1 MNHPALRLRSGAA
14 TAVLVGAV
22 MVLAGC
28 GSSSSQHQHLRRAAD
43 RAQPARAR
51 APLRARA
58 RGSTNTSSCGKK
70 PGVKATGTPIP
81 IGTIDTKQPGT
92 DFSDGPNMIT
102 AYYNCVNAN
111 GGVNGH
117 PVKLYV
123 IYDQTQPAQIAA
135 AAKQLI
141 QTDHVV
147 GIVGVFDLLECTI
160 DQSYWKQLG
169 IYEMGAGIAPECW
182 STPNSAA
189 VNMGP
194 RYSSDGAVQ
203 YGLSQ
208 HPSKIVFI
216 QSNVPGTGYIAAGP
230 AALAAAAH
238 VPITETTANVPITD
252 ASSLALS
259 LVDKAGPNG
268 WVVLNFTPPEA
279 LVILQ
284 AAQKLGLEDRVKGWG
299 CSTPCNT
306 DFLATSLGPKWNHK
320 LFVNAELTSPDDHN
334 GPEMQLYKAILKQYG
349 SSVAGGLGSFS
360 EMGYLLGKFSVDAL
374 DTVTGPVHDPE
385 RQRGVQSDQ
394 GREDRAAVPAVG
406 VRQLPAPHPEQ
417 RRLHH
422 DPGQREDGDRAGMLR
437 RVLGGS
443 ADRGIPQGRGDGTV
457 DEPAHGVGR
466 RDAPGNGPATMRSGQ
481 PRRDALVAWS
491 RRGRVRVN
499 QTAFERG
506 VAGATVPRPGE
517 QRGARHPLEHL
528 GMVEHDLEIGSRQQR
543 VLAAEALGASPLAAL
558 DGVDQAEVVAVS
570 HDQDVARF
578 GQHGLGHDERAR
590 ARERQRDDP
599 LERALEHRASGHPED
614 PGVETRV
621 EIDEPL
627 ERLVVGAVHLFGRRV
642 ADLME
647 LAHGAPAWRRARR
660 RTEPRCPRARR
671 ATRSRR

>member
-1 MNHPALRLRSGAA
+1 MRMDHQGLRLRMVALAA
-14 TAVLVGAV
+14 LVGAALL
-22 MVLAGC
+22 LAGMRQQLEQLEQPASSGSSASSSSTSASTTASAST
-28 GSSSSQHQHLRRAAD
+28 GSSS
-43 RAQPARAR
+43 
-51 APLRARA
+51 
-58 RGSTNTSSCGKK
+58 TSSCGKK
-70 PGVKATGTPIP
+70 PGVKATGTPIN

-117 PVKLYV
+117 PLKLYV

-141 QTDHVV
+141 QSDHVV

-203 YGLSQ
+203 YGLAQ
-208 HPSKIVFI
+208 KPSKVVFM

-238 VPITETTANVPITD
+238 VPITELTANVPITD
-252 ASSLALS
+252 ASSVALN

-306 DFLATSLGPKWNHK
+306 DFLAKALGPKWNHK

-334 GPEMQLYKAILKQYG
+334 GPEMQLYKAILAQYG
-349 SSVAGGLGSFS
+349 QAVAGGLGSFS

-374 DTVTGPVHDPE
+374 DTVTAPYTIANVNAAFKNIKDEKTELLCQPWVYGSYPLHIPNNSDFTTTPENGKMVTAQGCTPISNSDP
-385 RQRGVQSDQ
+385 QIAQY
-394 GREDRAAVPAVG
+394 RA
-406 VRQLPAPHPEQ
+406 
-417 RRLHH
+417 
-422 DPGQREDGDRAGMLR
+422 
-437 RVLGGS
+437 
-443 ADRGIPQGRGDGTV
+443 
-457 DEPAHGVGR
+457 
-466 RDAPGNGPATMRSGQ
+466 
-481 PRRDALVAWS
+481 
-491 RRGRVRVN
+491 
-499 QTAFERG
+499 
-506 VAGATVPRPGE
+506 VAGT
-517 QRGARHPLEHL
+517 
-528 GMVEHDLEIGSRQQR
+528 
-543 VLAAEALGASPLAAL
+543 AASTNPPTG
-558 DGVDQAEVVAVS
+558 
-570 HDQDVARF
+570 
-578 GQHGLGHDERAR
+578 
-590 ARERQRDDP
+590 
-599 LERALEHRASGHPED
+599 
-614 PGVETRV
+614 
-621 EIDEPL
+621 
-627 ERLVVGAVHLFGRRV
+627 
-642 ADLME
+642 
-647 LAHGAPAWRRARR
+647 
-660 RTEPRCPRARR
+660 
-671 ATRSRR
+671 